1 MQEQEVTIMSI
12 PTQAFGR
19 GGHMS
24 TRAIFGAAALGSV
37 TQDEADRILEL
48 LLRYGVNHIDVAS
61 NYGDAEVRIAPW
73 LGRYRSQFYL
83 ATKGDER
90 TAQGAREELH
100 RSLER
105 MRVDY
110 VDLWQIHSI
119 ADPIE
124 WDVALSPGGA
134 LEAAIAAKQQ
144 GLIRAIGVTGHGLQ
158 IAATHRRSLER
169 FDFDAVLLPYNYL
182 TMQNPYY
189 AENFNA
195 LVQTCQ
201 QRNVAVQTIKSIAY
215 RPWLGRTHTR
225 STWYAPLE
233 EQADIDR
240 AVHWV
245 LQRSGVFLNTVG
257 DINLLPKVLD
267 AASRFQDGS
276 DPADAEMQ
284 AMAARLQME
293 PLFV

>member
-1 MQEQEVTIMSI
+1 MLAIATE
-12 PTQAFGR
+12 PFGR
-19 GGHMS
+19 SGHMS
-24 TRAIFGAAALGSV
+24 TRTIFGAASLSAV
-37 TQDEADRILEL
+37 TQEEADRTQEVL
-48 LLRYGVNHIDVAS
+48 LQYGVNHIDVAS
-61 NYGDAEVRIAPW
+61 SYGNAELRIAPW
-73 LGRYRSQFYL
+73 LAQHRAQFYL
-83 ATKGDER
+83 ATKADAR
-90 TAQGAREELH
+90 TAKEAEEELH

-110 VDLWQIHSI
+110 VDLWQLHSL

-124 WDVALSPGGA
+124 WDIALSPGGA
-134 LEAAIAAKQQ
+134 IEAAIEAKKQ

-158 IAATHRRSLER
+158 IAATHQRSLQR
-169 FDFDAVLLPYNYL
+169 FDFDTVLLPYNYI

-195 LVQTCQ
+195 LVSTCQ

-215 RPWLGRTHTR
+215 KPWMGRQHTR
-225 STWYAPLE
+225 ATWYEPLE
-233 EQADIDR
+233 DQKDIDL

-245 LQRSGVFLNTVG
+245 LKRPGIFLNTVG

-267 AASRFQDGS
+267 AASRFQAGPS
-276 DPADAEMQ
+276 DEEMQ
-284 AMAARLQME
+284 AMVARLNVE